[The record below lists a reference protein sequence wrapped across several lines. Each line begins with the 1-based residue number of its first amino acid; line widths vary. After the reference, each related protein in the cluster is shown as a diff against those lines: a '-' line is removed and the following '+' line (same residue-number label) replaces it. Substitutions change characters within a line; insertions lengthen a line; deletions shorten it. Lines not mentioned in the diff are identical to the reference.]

1 MPLYLYYKYKSYIG
15 DKQYILFRKDLDV
28 QPRFNFFTYMM
39 IKENRNIYYLRFRPY
54 GHIFRIL
61 APEDNSIKSTPNIGG
76 GLMFCHPRNS
86 YINAISIG
94 EYFKIY
100 HNVTIG
106 NNNGGLPTIGNNVS
120 IYTGAT
126 VVGNIHIGNNVIIG
140 AGCVVTKSVP
150 NNCTVIG
157 NPARIYKLNG
167 EKVDLPLPYNVKNK

>member
-1 MPLYLYYKYKSYIG
+1 MIPLFLFYRYKSYVG

-28 QPRFNFFTYMM
+28 QPRFNFFSYMM
-39 IKENRNIYYLRFRPY
+39 IKENRNIFYLRFRPY
-54 GHIFRIL
+54 GHIFRLL
-61 APEDNSIKSTPNIGG
+61 APKDNSIKATPNIGG

-86 YINAISIG
+86 YINALSVG

-150 NNCTVIG
+150 DNCTVIG
-157 NPARIYKLNG
+157 NPAIIVKKEG
-167 EKVDLPLPYNVKNK
+167 EKTWIKL